1 MSLKLNKNDFFL
13 TGVNSV
19 VVAERHPQADFP
31 SHDHDFDEL
40 VIVWRGNGLHIWN
53 DIPYPITCGDLFY
66 INAQDRHSYES
77 VNMLA
82 LDNVLYCR
90 ERFRLSA
97 DWAQLLPDESASQA
111 QRYWRLST
119 LGMSV
124 LRDKVDELAKECM
137 KSEPLSIQLSEAL
150 LMQLALLLLRFR
162 HQPDSGVL
170 PDAHQLDLLLMAL
183 RANIAEP
190 FHLETFCQQHQLSP
204 RALKALF
211 KQQTGMSVTHY
222 LRQLRICRAMSLL
235 RYGNKTI
242 SDVAAECGFD
252 DSNYF
257 SVVFNRACGVSP
269 RDYRQRFVGQ
279 VSPAAG
285 LSVAGAQRA
294 FLVK

>member
-13 TGVNSV
+13 TGMNSV

-40 VIVWRGNGLHIWN
+40 VIVWRGNGVHIWN

-66 INAQDRHSYES
+66 INAKDRHSYES
-77 VNMLA
+77 ANMLA

-90 ERFRLSA
+90 ERFRLAA
-97 DWAQLLPDESASQA
+97 DWEQLLPGEDTPQG

-137 KSEPLSIQLSEAL
+137 KSEALSVQLSEAL
-150 LMQLALLLLRFR
+150 LMQLSLLLLRFR

-183 RANIAEP
+183 RAGIAEP
-190 FHLETFCQQHQLSP
+190 FHLETFCRQHKLNP
-204 RALKALF
+204 RALRALF
-211 KQQTGMSVTHY
+211 KQHTGMSVTQY

-235 RYGNKTI
+235 RYGNMTI

-269 RDYRQRFVGQ
+269 RDYRQRFTSQ
-279 VSPAAG
+279 AG
-285 LSVAGAQRA
+285 IAR
-294 FLVK
+294 

>member
-1 MSLKLNKNDFFL
+1 MSLRLFKNDFFL
-13 TGVNSV
+13 TGINSV

-66 INAQDRHSYES
+66 ISSRDRHSYES
-77 VNMLA
+77 VNELA
-82 LDNVLYCR
+82 LDNVLFCR
-90 ERFRLSA
+90 ERFGLAA
-97 DWAQLLPDESASQA
+97 DWSQLLPDENVSQE

-124 LRDKVDELAKECM
+124 LRDKVEELAKECM
-137 KSEPLSIQLSEAL
+137 KSEPLSVQLSEAL

-162 HQPDSGVL
+162 QRPDSGAL

-183 RANIAEP
+183 RANIAES
-190 FHLETFCQQHQLSP
+190 FHLETFCQQHALNP
-204 RALKALF
+204 RALRSLF
-211 KQQTGMSVTHY
+211 KQHTGMNVSHY
-222 LRQLRICRAMSLL
+222 LLQLRLCRAMSLL
-235 RYGNKTI
+235 RYGSMTI

-257 SVVFNRACGVSP
+257 SVVFSRACGVSP
-269 RDYRQRFVGQ
+269 RDYRQRFIGQ
-279 VSPAAG
+279 GGKIS
-285 LSVAGAQRA
+285 LSLMTAE
-294 FLVK
+294 

>member
-190 FHLETFCQQHQLSP
+190 LAPGC
-204 RALKALF
+204 
-211 KQQTGMSVTHY
+211 
-222 LRQLRICRAMSLL
+222 
-235 RYGNKTI
+235 
-242 SDVAAECGFD
+242 AARSG
-252 DSNYF
+252 
-257 SVVFNRACGVSP
+257 RG
-269 RDYRQRFVGQ
+269 
-279 VSPAAG
+279 
-285 LSVAGAQRA
+285 
-294 FLVK
+294 

>member
-13 TGVNSV
+13 TGMNSV

-40 VIVWRGNGLHIWN
+40 VIVWRGNGVHIWN

-66 INAQDRHSYES
+66 INAKDRHSYES

-90 ERFRLSA
+90 ERFGLAA
-97 DWAQLLPDESASQA
+97 DWAHLLPGESVSQE

-137 KSEPLSIQLSEAL
+137 KSEALSVQLSEAL

-170 PDAHQLDLLLMAL
+170 PDAHQLDLWLMAL
-183 RANIAEP
+183 RAGISAP
-190 FHLETFCQQHQLSP
+190 FHLETFCRQHQLNP
-204 RALKALF
+204 RALRALF
-211 KQQTGMSVTHY
+211 KQHTGMSVTHY

-235 RYGNKTI
+235 RYGNMAI

-257 SVVFNRACGVSP
+257 SVVFNRE
-269 RDYRQRFVGQ
+269 VGMTPVQ
-279 VSPAAG
+279 WRHRSRKAA
-285 LSVAGAQRA
+285 
-294 FLVK
+294 

>member
-1 MSLKLNKNDFFL
+1 MSLRLFKNDFFL
-13 TGVNSV
+13 TGINSV

-66 INAQDRHSYES
+66 ISSRDRHSYES
-77 VNMLA
+77 VNELA
-82 LDNVLYCR
+82 LDNVLFCR
-90 ERFRLSA
+90 ERFGLAA
-97 DWAQLLPDESASQA
+97 DWSQLLPDENVSQE

-124 LRDKVDELAKECM
+124 LRDKVEELAKECM
-137 KSEPLSIQLSEAL
+137 KSEPLSVQLSEAL

-162 HQPDSGVL
+162 QRPDSGAL

-183 RANIAEP
+183 RANIAES
-190 FHLETFCQQHQLSP
+190 FHLETFCQQHALNP
-204 RALKALF
+204 RALRSLF
-211 KQQTGMSVTHY
+211 KQHTGMNVSHY
-222 LRQLRICRAMSLL
+222 LRQLRLCRAMSLL
-235 RYGNKTI
+235 RYGSMTI

-257 SVVFNRACGVSP
+257 SVVFSRACGVSP
-269 RDYRQRFVGQ
+269 RDYRQRFIGQ
-279 VSPAAG
+279 GEKIS
-285 LSVAGAQRA
+285 LSLMTAE
-294 FLVK
+294 

>member
-1 MSLKLNKNDFFL
+1 MSLRLFKNDFFL
-13 TGVNSV
+13 TGINSV

-66 INAQDRHSYES
+66 ISSRDRHSYES
-77 VNMLA
+77 VNELA
-82 LDNVLYCR
+82 LDNVLFCR
-90 ERFRLSA
+90 ERFGLAA
-97 DWAQLLPDESASQA
+97 DWSQLLPDENVSQE

-137 KSEPLSIQLSEAL
+137 KSEPLSVQLSEAL

-162 HQPDSGVL
+162 QRPDSGAL

-183 RANIAEP
+183 RANIAES
-190 FHLETFCQQHQLSP
+190 FHLETFCQQHALNP
-204 RALKALF
+204 RALRSLF
-211 KQQTGMSVTHY
+211 KQHTGMNVGHY

-235 RYGNKTI
+235 RYGSMTI

-257 SVVFNRACGVSP
+257 SVVFSRACGVSP
-269 RDYRQRFVGQ
+269 RDYRQRFIGQ
-279 VSPAAG
+279 GGKIS
-285 LSVAGAQRA
+285 LSLMTAE
-294 FLVK
+294 

>member
-1 MSLKLNKNDFFL
+1 MSLRLFKNDFFL
-13 TGVNSV
+13 TGINSV

-66 INAQDRHSYES
+66 ISSRDRHSYES
-77 VNMLA
+77 VNELA
-82 LDNVLYCR
+82 LDNVLFCR
-90 ERFRLSA
+90 ERFGLAA
-97 DWAQLLPDESASQA
+97 DWSQLLPDENVSQE

-124 LRDKVDELAKECM
+124 LRDKVEELAKECM
-137 KSEPLSIQLSEAL
+137 KSEPLSVQLSEAL

-162 HQPDSGVL
+162 QRPDSGAL

-183 RANIAEP
+183 RANIAES
-190 FHLETFCQQHQLSP
+190 FHLETFCQQHALNP
-204 RALKALF
+204 RALRSLF
-211 KQQTGMSVTHY
+211 KQHTGMNVSHY
-222 LRQLRICRAMSLL
+222 LRQLRLCRAMSLL
-235 RYGNKTI
+235 RYGSMTI

-257 SVVFNRACGVSP
+257 SVVFSRACGVSP
-269 RDYRQRFVGQ
+269 RDYRHRFIGQ
-279 VSPAAG
+279 GGKIS
-285 LSVAGAQRA
+285 LSLMTAE
-294 FLVK
+294 

>member
-1 MSLKLNKNDFFL
+1 MSLRLFKNDFFL
-13 TGVNSV
+13 TGINSV

-66 INAQDRHSYES
+66 ISSRDRHSYES
-77 VNMLA
+77 VNELA
-82 LDNVLYCR
+82 LDNVLFCR
-90 ERFRLSA
+90 ERFGLAA
-97 DWAQLLPDESASQA
+97 DWSQLLPDENVSQE

-137 KSEPLSIQLSEAL
+137 KSEPLSVQLSEAL

-162 HQPDSGVL
+162 QRPDSGAL

-183 RANIAEP
+183 RANIAES
-190 FHLETFCQQHQLSP
+190 FHLETFCQQHALNP
-204 RALKALF
+204 RALRSLF
-211 KQQTGMSVTHY
+211 KQHTGMNVSHY

-235 RYGNKTI
+235 RYGSMTI

-257 SVVFNRACGVSP
+257 SVVFSRACGVSP
-269 RDYRQRFVGQ
+269 RDYRQRFIGQ
-279 VSPAAG
+279 GGKIP
-285 LSVAGAQRA
+285 LSLMTAE
-294 FLVK
+294 

>member
-1 MSLKLNKNDFFL
+1 MSLRLFKNDFFL
-13 TGVNSV
+13 TGINSV

-66 INAQDRHSYES
+66 ISSRDRHSYES
-77 VNMLA
+77 VNELA
-82 LDNVLYCR
+82 LDNVLFCR
-90 ERFRLSA
+90 ERFGLAA
-97 DWAQLLPDESASQA
+97 DWSQLLPDENVSQE

-124 LRDKVDELAKECM
+124 LRDKVDELAIECM
-137 KSEPLSIQLSEAL
+137 KSEPLSVQLSEAL

-162 HQPDSGVL
+162 QRPDSGAL

-183 RANIAEP
+183 RANIAES
-190 FHLETFCQQHQLSP
+190 FHLETFCQQHALNP
-204 RALKALF
+204 RALRSLF
-211 KQQTGMSVTHY
+211 KQHTGMNVSHY

-235 RYGNKTI
+235 RYGSMTI

-257 SVVFNRACGVSP
+257 SVVFSRACGVSP
-269 RDYRQRFVGQ
+269 RDYRQRFIGQ
-279 VSPAAG
+279 GGKIS
-285 LSVAGAQRA
+285 LSLMTAE
-294 FLVK
+294 

>member
-1 MSLKLNKNDFFL
+1 MSLRLFKNDFFL
-13 TGVNSV
+13 TGINSV

-66 INAQDRHSYES
+66 ISSLDRHSYES
-77 VNMLA
+77 VNELA
-82 LDNVLYCR
+82 LDNVLFCR
-90 ERFRLSA
+90 ERFGLAA
-97 DWAQLLPDESASQA
+97 DWSQLLPDENVSQE

-124 LRDKVDELAKECM
+124 LRDKVEELAKECM
-137 KSEPLSIQLSEAL
+137 KSEPLSVQLSEAL

-162 HQPDSGVL
+162 QRPDSGAL

-183 RANIAEP
+183 RANIAES
-190 FHLETFCQQHQLSP
+190 FHLETFCQQHALNP
-204 RALKALF
+204 RALRSLF
-211 KQQTGMSVTHY
+211 KQHTGMNVSHY
-222 LRQLRICRAMSLL
+222 LRQLRLCRAMSLL
-235 RYGNKTI
+235 RYGSMTI

-257 SVVFNRACGVSP
+257 SVVFSRACGVSP
-269 RDYRQRFVGQ
+269 RDYRQRFIGQ
-279 VSPAAG
+279 GGKIS
-285 LSVAGAQRA
+285 LSLMTAE
-294 FLVK
+294 

>member
-1 MSLKLNKNDFFL
+1 MSLRLSKNDFFL
-13 TGVNSV
+13 TGMNSV

-40 VIVWRGNGLHIWN
+40 VIVWRGNGLHVWN

-66 INAQDRHSYES
+66 INARDRHSYES
-77 VNMLA
+77 VNELA
-82 LDNVLYCR
+82 LDNVLFCR
-90 ERFRLSA
+90 ERFGLAA
-97 DWAQLLPDESASQA
+97 DWSQLLPEENASQE

-137 KSEPLSIQLSEAL
+137 KSEPLSVQLSEAL

-162 HQPDSGVL
+162 HRPDSGAL

-183 RANIAEP
+183 RANVAEN
-190 FHLETFCQQHQLSP
+190 FHLETFCQQHQLNP
-204 RALKALF
+204 RALRALF
-211 KQQTGMSVTHY
+211 KQHTGMSVTHY
-222 LRQLRICRAMSLL
+222 LRQLRLCRAMSLL
-235 RYGNKTI
+235 RYGNMTI

-257 SVVFNRACGVSP
+257 SVVFSRACGVSP

-279 VSPAAG
+279 SGKMSPLNSPVMTAE
-285 LSVAGAQRA
+285 
-294 FLVK
+294 

>member
-1 MSLKLNKNDFFL
+1 MSLRLFKNDFFL
-13 TGVNSV
+13 TGINSV

-66 INAQDRHSYES
+66 ISSRDRHSYES
-77 VNMLA
+77 VNELA
-82 LDNVLYCR
+82 LDNVLFCR
-90 ERFRLSA
+90 ERFGLAA
-97 DWAQLLPDESASQA
+97 DWSQLLPDENVSQE

-137 KSEPLSIQLSEAL
+137 KSEPLSVQLSEAL
-150 LMQLALLLLRFR
+150 LMQLALLLLRYR
-162 HQPDSGVL
+162 QRPDSGAL

-183 RANIAEP
+183 RANIAES
-190 FHLETFCQQHQLSP
+190 FHLETFCQQHALNP
-204 RALKALF
+204 RALRSLF
-211 KQQTGMSVTHY
+211 KQHTGMNVSHY

-235 RYGNKTI
+235 RYGSMTI

-257 SVVFNRACGVSP
+257 SVVFSRACGVSP
-269 RDYRQRFVGQ
+269 RDYRQRFIGQ
-279 VSPAAG
+279 GGKIS
-285 LSVAGAQRA
+285 LSLMTAE
-294 FLVK
+294 

>member
-1 MSLKLNKNDFFL
+1 MSLKLTKNDFFL
-13 TGVNSV
+13 TGINSV
-19 VVAERHPQADFP
+19 MVEERHPQADF
-31 SHDHDFDEL
+31 SCHDHDFDEL

-66 INAQDRHSYES
+66 INAKDRHSYES
-77 VNMLA
+77 VNGLV

-90 ERFRLSA
+90 ERFRLTA
-97 DWAQLLPDESASQA
+97 DWEQLLLGEHASQE

-119 LGMSV
+119 LGMAV

-137 KSEPLSIQLSEAL
+137 KSEPLSVQLSEAL

-162 HQPDSGVL
+162 HQPNSGAL

-183 RANIAEP
+183 RASIAEP
-190 FHLETFCQQHQLSP
+190 FHLDSFCQQHQLGS
-204 RALKALF
+204 RGLRALF
-211 KQQTGMSVTHY
+211 KHHTGMSVPHY

-242 SDVAAECGFD
+242 GDVAAECGFD

-269 RDYRQRFVGQ
+269 RDYRQRFITQLRKAPMQPSSV
-279 VSPAAG
+279 VN
-285 LSVAGAQRA
+285 LS
-294 FLVK
+294 

>member
-1 MSLKLNKNDFFL
+1 MSLRLFKNDFFL
-13 TGVNSV
+13 TGINSV

-66 INAQDRHSYES
+66 ISSRDRHSYES
-77 VNMLA
+77 VNELA
-82 LDNVLYCR
+82 LDNVLFCR
-90 ERFRLSA
+90 ERFGLAA
-97 DWAQLLPDESASQA
+97 DWSQLLPDENVSQE

-137 KSEPLSIQLSEAL
+137 KSEPLSVQLSEAL

-162 HQPDSGVL
+162 QRPDSGAL

-183 RANIAEP
+183 RANIAES
-190 FHLETFCQQHQLSP
+190 FHLETFCQQHALNP
-204 RALKALF
+204 RALRSLF
-211 KQQTGMSVTHY
+211 KQHTGMNVSHY

-235 RYGNKTI
+235 RYGSMTI

-257 SVVFNRACGVSP
+257 SVVFSRACGVSP
-269 RDYRQRFVGQ
+269 RDYRQRFIGQ
-279 VSPAAG
+279 GGKIS
-285 LSVAGAQRA
+285 LSLMTAE
-294 FLVK
+294 